1 MNSDLLFCFVLK
13 RKHLAAYEVYE
24 NHRKRRKSN
33 SHTKQ
38 GLSQEKFDDLLQK
51 FLVDGLKTY
60 SMVEEPAFKDFVG
73 GMYLNAPLFT
83 VECLTHAL
91 FA

>member
-38 GLSQEKFDDLLQK
+38 GLSQEKFDDLL
-51 FLVDGLKTY
+51 T
-60 SMVEEPAFKDFVG
+60 E
-73 GMYLNAPLFT
+73 NLFYGRRAGIQGFRWWYVSKCT
-83 VECLTHAL
+83 IVHS
-91 FA
+91 